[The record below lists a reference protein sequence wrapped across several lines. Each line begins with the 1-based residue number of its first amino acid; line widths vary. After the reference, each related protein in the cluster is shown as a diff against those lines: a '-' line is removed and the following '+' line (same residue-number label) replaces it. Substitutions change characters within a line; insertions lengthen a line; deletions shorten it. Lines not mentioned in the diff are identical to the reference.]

1 MIRFG
6 LGEVKLHVRGRNIGG
21 MEDNDRKIRGLEDL
35 DLLEAWDNEAGKAGR
50 VECHG
55 HCVG

>member
-6 LGEVKLHVRGRNIGG
+6 LREVKLHVRGRNIGG
-21 MEDNDRKIRGLEDL
+21 MEYNDGKIRGLEDL
-35 DLLEAWDNEAGKAGR
+35 DVLEAWVNEAGKAGR

-55 HCVG
+55 LCVG